1 MDPASINW
9 LAVLVATVMTFLL
22 GGVWYGP
29 LFGKLWQ
36 RHMGLSDAQLKQSV
50 GRTFALAFVLA
61 LVSAV
66 NLAFFLGP
74 SATLGFGVGSG
85 AATGI
90 GFVATSLGVTYA
102 FGRRPLVLALV
113 DLGYHAV
120 AFTMMGA
127 LLGSW
132 H

>member
-9 LAVLVATVMTFLL
+9 LAVLVATVLTFLL

-36 RHMGLSDAQLKQSV
+36 RHMGLSDEQLKQGV

-74 SATLGFGVGSG
+74 SATVAFGVGAG
-85 AATGI
+85 AATGL
-90 GFVATSLGVTYA
+90 GFVATALGVTYA

-113 DLGYHAV
+113 DAGYHAI

-127 LLGSW
+127 LLGAW
-132 H
+132 R

>member
-1 MDPASINW
+1 MDPTSINW
-9 LAVLVATVMTFLL
+9 LAVLSATVFTFLL

-29 LFGKLWQ
+29 LFGKVWQ
-36 RHMGLSDAQLKQSV
+36 RHMGLSDEALKSNV
-50 GRTFALAFVLA
+50 GRTFGLAFVFA

-74 SATLGFGVGSG
+74 TATIGFGVGAG

-102 FGRRPLVLALV
+102 FGRRPLPLALI
-113 DLGYHAV
+113 DAGYHAV
-120 AFTMMGA
+120 AFSMMGE
-127 LLGSW
+127 LIGGW
-132 H
+132 R